1 MIKEYLDKKLKT
13 VKYKILDVWTKE
25 DRIWDQ
31 IASER
36 KENKSKKYSHK
47 DTWK

>member
-1 MIKEYLDKKLKT
+1 MSAKKKNLVIKKICEDK
-13 VKYKILDVWTKE
+13 
-25 DRIWDQ
+25 IWDQ

-47 DTWK
+47 DAWK